1 MELKSTQS
9 VPTKRD
15 ENRRRVLES
24 VYRLLINL
32 AEESETQT
40 RSQSIIDIDRE
51 NINASIS
58 GRTDRL
64 DD

>member
-1 MELKSTQS
+1 MDRKSTLY
-9 VPTKRD
+9 VPTKKD
-15 ENRRRVLES
+15 VNRRRVLEN

-40 RSQSIIDIDRE
+40 GLWNIVDVDQE
-51 NINASIS
+51 NVDTSIS